1 MWPAHF
7 CRSSRRPAGLRLAA
21 ALLTGV
27 LLWSGAVASIGVA
40 IGGRAPDFR
49 AVDQFGHEQ
58 TRATLTR
65 RDGLV
70 LLFFRSA
77 DW

>member
-1 MWPAHF
+1 MLRVLCSPF
-7 CRSSRRPAGLRLAA
+7 RSGLIAVLAA
-21 ALLTGV
+21 IGV
-27 LLWSGAVASIGVA
+27 LSVIGCAGETSIA
-40 IGGRAPDFR
+40 IGQPAPDFR

-58 TRATLTR
+58 TRQSLSGPN
-65 RDGLV
+65 GLV